1 MITYLKGD
9 ATNPQSDGNKI
20 IIHICNDINGW
31 GAEFVLA
38 LSKKWKEPEQQYHN
52 WFKSK
57 SNFVLGE
64 IQLVPVEKDI
74 WVINMIAQEGF
85 SSPGKPAIRYE
96 ALRNCLKKVSQESKN
111 LSTTI
116 HCPRIGA
123 GLAGG
128 RWNIIEEIINE
139 ELKNFNVFVYDL

>member
-85 SSPGKPAIRYE
+85 SSPGKPAMISE
-96 ALRNCLKKVSQESKN
+96 AIQACGS
-111 LSTTI
+111 I
-116 HCPRIGA
+116 DRI
-123 GLAGG
+123 
-128 RWNIIEEIINE
+128 
-139 ELKNFNVFVYDL
+139 F